1 VPTLDNVMDQSP
13 APRRLTPDTAVNRYT
28 LRVLIATSGGR
39 GEPSAELWQAYDP
52 VLDRPVALR
61 LVLADDPRATDVAAA
76 ARAAAT
82 VDERHL
88 VPVLDVLDRVVITH
102 DELPGSA
109 EYTVI
114 VHEWALGSTLADVFE
129 QREGEPLPVADAIN
143 LARQAALALAAAHR
157 VGVSHR
163 RIRPGALLISG
174 STAPEDDGEVRIR
187 GLGVDAALWAPV
199 ATSPGTDPDV
209 HGVGCLLYAAVT
221 ARWPGGLAD
230 GISSAPTHAGSILAP
245 SQVRAEVPG
254 WLDDICARA
263 IDPQIWGPWAGRG
276 KKAPL
281 VFADMDALLAALGAP
296 AEHSD
301 PSRRVTLTASFPV
314 SPAASSRSSTLATLG
329 KRSLGVAAAIALTAG
344 VGAAGLQ
351 VVNSAASPW
360 GSQTDP
366 LPTQVLT
373 SVGDASPASDA
384 ITDYNPGS
392 IPGQLTPVSAISY
405 DPSATGAGDSP
416 ELAELA
422 IDANSVT
429 SWVTETYFAPD
440 LTEEDGVGLVVDLG
454 AARAISAVRLQLA
467 GIGSS
472 ISIKVGSQPD
482 AAIGD
487 WALLAEA
494 DTIGDTIDLRSPRP
508 VVGRYLLVWFTRLPP
523 VNGAYLGG
531 IREVAV
537 LNR

>member
-1 VPTLDNVMDQSP
+1 MDQSP

-221 ARWPGGLAD
+221 AR
-230 GISSAPTHAGSILAP
+230 
-245 SQVRAEVPG
+245 
-254 WLDDICARA
+254 
-263 IDPQIWGPWAGRG
+263 
-276 KKAPL
+276 
-281 VFADMDALLAALGAP
+281 
-296 AEHSD
+296 
-301 PSRRVTLTASFPV
+301 
-314 SPAASSRSSTLATLG
+314 
-329 KRSLGVAAAIALTAG
+329 
-344 VGAAGLQ
+344 
-351 VVNSAASPW
+351 
-360 GSQTDP
+360 
-366 LPTQVLT
+366 
-373 SVGDASPASDA
+373 
-384 ITDYNPGS
+384 
-392 IPGQLTPVSAISY
+392 
-405 DPSATGAGDSP
+405 
-416 ELAELA
+416 
-422 IDANSVT
+422 
-429 SWVTETYFAPD
+429 
-440 LTEEDGVGLVVDLG
+440 
-454 AARAISAVRLQLA
+454 
-467 GIGSS
+467 
-472 ISIKVGSQPD
+472 
-482 AAIGD
+482 
-487 WALLAEA
+487 
-494 DTIGDTIDLRSPRP
+494 
-508 VVGRYLLVWFTRLPP
+508 
-523 VNGAYLGG
+523 
-531 IREVAV
+531 
-537 LNR
+537 